1 LLIILIY
8 AISKVF
14 HLPGLIFVLIFGLFL
29 VNLDDLKQLNLK
41 QLEWLEKLK
50 PEELNKEV
58 HKFKEFVIETTFL
71 IKSLFFLLFGF
82 LIQKSEIVNI
92 ETLVWAVVIVVAI
105 FIFRYVQLKIL
116 KLPIEPLLFIA
127 PRGLITILLFLYIK
141 PDQSIPF
148 VNKYLII
155 QVIIF
160 TLIVMMIGLMKN
172 KKISIEEETKIISS
186 KKIVSL

>member
-1 LLIILIY
+1 MATILLAYLLPKIQHHIKFIPIILLIILIY

-82 LIQKSEIVNI
+82 LIQKSEIINI
-92 ETLVWAVVIVVAI
+92 ETLV
-105 FIFRYVQLKIL
+105 
-116 KLPIEPLLFIA
+116 
-127 PRGLITILLFLYIK
+127 
-141 PDQSIPF
+141 
-148 VNKYLII
+148 
-155 QVIIF
+155 
-160 TLIVMMIGLMKN
+160 
-172 KKISIEEETKIISS
+172 
-186 KKIVSL
+186 